1 MQEYKMQKS
10 LSILVLVAAVL
21 LTVAGCAQTGRSVRK
36 SDGVVAETIQMSS
49 SFDEVR
55 GKVWILEELVSE
67 SGSATI
73 INRRKLEADGMGDAF
88 TLIVDA
94 ERISGK
100 GAPNRYFSPYT
111 LGPDQE
117 ISISPI
123 AGTLMMGIVE
133 PEDIQERE
141 YYNYLEQ
148 VNQWFLTGNKLE
160 LYSETPEGEPVIL
173 VFTSKEQ

>member
-1 MQEYKMQKS
+1 MQKCFNF
-10 LSILVLVAAVL
+10 LALGFVAIFTFTACVQTGR
-21 LTVAGCAQTGRSVRK
+21 TVQTGRSGK
-36 SDGVVAETIQMSS
+36 SNVVVETMEMSS
-49 SFDEVR
+49 SFDEVQ
-55 GKVWILEELVSE
+55 GKVWVLDELVSE
-67 SGSATI
+67 DGSTTV
-73 INRRKLEADGMGDAF
+73 INRQKMEADGMGDAF

-123 AGTLMMGIVE
+123 AGTLMMSFVE

-148 VNQWFLTGNKLE
+148 VNQWLLTGDKLE
-160 LYSETPEGEPVIL
+160 LYSETPEGDPIIL
-173 VFTSKEQ
+173 VYTSKKQ